1 VSGCKDLFDFI
12 SDNGPLKEELAKN
25 IFKQIVETVDSC
37 HKAGVIHRD
46 IKDENILIDERHNQ
60 IKLIDFGSGDKYHE
74 EIYTDFDGTRVYSPP
89 EWVKFRRYR
98 GDGLTVWSLGILL
111 YDMVC
116 GDIPFETDA
125 QIKLAHL
132 NFRPELRLSNEVI
145 DCIKRCL
152 TVSQNDRITLD
163 QLQQH
168 PWLKDNESETS
179 KVHSASK
186 LHPPTVHRS
195 ISAPVDVIPMPSQH
209 GSSKNTS
216 TITPDSCYSSSFS
229 TPISCDSSAT
239 ASTENPIDA
248 LRIFTTASNYLSPPS
263 FYMNPYGHTNHSSTS
278 SSKLSMEVMNR
289 TMEHEF
295 EDEGISAMSISPRSV
310 SSDALLSPV
319 ISGHHEMVSS
329 GSSSSDASENSQIRH
344 YNTTWNDTSI
354 VQPDRKNI
362 IDISDYSDANIEDD
376 TNFFLSIHDDKKLL
390 DGNTDTSFSDNSG
403 KTFPNIPPIISING
417 SVINIPSVQNQRSTP
432 TNISC
437 VQNLSDTQQTKEEL
451 LSAVAVI

>member
-1 VSGCKDLFDFI
+1 MIHVILFYF
-12 SDNGPLKEELAKN
+12 P
-25 IFKQIVETVDSC
+25 
-37 HKAGVIHRD
+37 
-46 IKDENILIDERHNQ
+46 
-60 IKLIDFGSGDKYHE
+60 
-74 EIYTDFDGTRVYSPP
+74 GTRVYSPP

-132 NFRPELRLSNEVI
+132 NFRPELRLSAGVI

-152 TVSQNDRITLD
+152 TVSQNERITLA

-168 PWLKDNESETS
+168 PWLKDNECEAS
-179 KVHSASK
+179 KVHSESK
-186 LHPPTVHRS
+186 LHPQIVHRS
-195 ISAPVDVIPMPSQH
+195 ISAPVDVIPMASQH

-216 TITPDSCYSSSFS
+216 IITPDSCYSSSFS

-239 ASTENPIDA
+239 TTIETPIEA
-248 LRIFTTASNYLSPPS
+248 LCNFTTTSNYLSPTS
-263 FYMNPYGHTNHSSTS
+263 FYMNPYGHTNHSSMS

-289 TMEHEF
+289 TGEHEF

-310 SSDALLSPV
+310 NSDALLSPV

-329 GSSSSDASENSQIRH
+329 GESSSDVSGNPQIRH
-344 YNTTWNDTSI
+344 YNITWNESSM
-354 VQPDRKNI
+354 VQPERKHI
-362 IDISDYSDANIEDD
+362 IDMSEYSDANIEDD

-390 DGNTDTSFSDNSG
+390 DVNTDNSYSDNSG
-403 KTFPNIPPIISING
+403 KTNPTIPPLISING
-417 SVINIPSVQNQRSTP
+417 SVINIPSVQNQQRPSSS
-432 TNISC
+432 NISC
-437 VQNLSDTQQTKEEL
+437 VQNLSDPQKTRDEL